1 MKCELCGRQYIAL
14 GVHLR
19 HKHHVDPDDY
29 REEFG
34 ILRTTPLVDEE
45 LSEHLSAGAKR
56 RMEDQDYKAEFQ
68 AICRKNAEAN
78 KGKSAPGM
86 TRAGKAALA
95 KRNTEANAEYLKS
108 RAAEVAKILSE
119 KKTMRDV
126 AKALGVGPK
135 AGKKMASMAGVEYSK
150 ASAKQERDKRAA
162 ATTRAKA
169 MARVAKVMAYFD
181 TTRSA
186 AEMCRLGGISIR
198 TYKNWLSSGLI
209 KRHHNGSGPRS
220 T

>member
-34 ILRTTPLVDEE
+34 ILRTAPLVDDE
-45 LSEHLSAGAKR
+45 LSEKISASAKR
-56 RMEDQDYKAEFQ
+56 RMQDEDYKAEFQ
-68 AICRKNAEAN
+68 AICRKNAEAK
-78 KGKSAPGM
+78 KGKPAPGM

-108 RAAEVAKILSE
+108 RAPEVAKILGE

-135 AGKKMASMAGVEYSK
+135 AGKKMAAIAGVEYSK
-150 ASAKQERDKRAA
+150 ASAKEERDKRAA

-169 MARVAKVMAYFD
+169 MARVARVMPYFD
-181 TTRSA
+181 TTESA
-186 AEMCRLGGISIR
+186 AEMCRLGGISIK
-198 TYKNWLSSGLI
+198 TYKNWLRSGLI
-209 KRHHNGSGPRS
+209 KRHHNGTGPRS